1 MKGGNRI
8 MDKVKTGIYLEKDI
22 HEQFKKIAKQRDIK
36 QNQLFKEM
44 LQAYLKEKED
54 NRGDN

>member
-1 MKGGNRI
+1 

-22 HEQFKKIAKQRDIK
+22 HEQFKKIAKERDIK

-44 LQAYLKEKED
+44 LQAYLIANSNDRKED
-54 NRGDN
+54 K